1 MYEILSAIDSLSTT
15 CHKAMPA
22 TKVRV
27 TSATNPVDSKLKSIQ
42 VRERERGREREREGG
57 GERERERQTDRQ
69 TDRQREREREAEKR

>member
-57 GERERERQTDRQ
+57 GRERERER
-69 TDRQREREREAEKR
+69 